1 MGAFDPEEMLGV
13 LHRLVE
19 AESPS
24 GDPEA
29 LARCAA
35 RLDEAC
41 AALLG
46 SPTEHLGDHLVWR
59 RPGERPVLLLGH
71 YDTVWPLGTLAE
83 IPFEVENGVARGP
96 GIFDMKAGIVQGLFA
111 LRAAPGPA
119 TLLLTADEEL
129 GSPTSQAL
137 VEEEARGAR
146 AVLVLE
152 PSGPDGALKVA
163 RKGVAHWEIRITGR
177 AAHAGLEPERGVNAA
192 VELAHQVRGV
202 EALARPDEG
211 TTVTV
216 TRLAGGTA
224 PNVVP
229 ESAWF
234 EVDAR
239 MWTAEEAERLARD
252 IGGLRP
258 ALPDARLEIG
268 GGLNRLPMERSSSEG
283 LLERLRRLGYDLPA
297 VAVGGG
303 SDGNF
308 TAALGIPTLDG
319 LGAVGDGAHARHE
332 HVVLA
337 EMPGR
342 AEMLARL
349 LEDLERDG

>member
-1 MGAFDPEEMLGV
+1 MASFDPVQMLSV

-24 GDPEA
+24 GDPAA
-29 LARCAA
+29 LARCAD
-35 RLDEAC
+35 RVDEAC
-41 AALLG
+41 IEFLG
-46 SPTEHLGDHLVWR
+46 SFTERVGEHLVWR
-59 RPGERPVLLLGH
+59 RPGDRPVLLLGH

-83 IPFEVENGVARGP
+83 IPFDVEDGIARGP
-96 GIFDMKAGIVQGLFA
+96 GVFDMKAGIVQALFA
-111 LRAAPGPA
+111 LQASSVPA

-129 GSPTSQAL
+129 GSPTSKTL
-137 VEEEARGAR
+137 VVEEALGSR

-163 RKGVAHWEIRITGR
+163 RKGVAHWEVRITGR

-192 VELAHQVRGV
+192 VELANQVRGV
-202 EALARPDEG
+202 EALGRPDEG
-211 TTVTV
+211 TSVTV
-216 TRLAGGTA
+216 TRLGGGTA

-239 MWTAEEAERLARD
+239 MWTADEAERLSRD
-252 IGGLRP
+252 IQGLRP
-258 ALPDARLEIG
+258 VLPGTELEVR
-268 GGLNRLPMERSSSEG
+268 GGLNRLPMEPSSSEG
-283 LLERLRRLGYDLPA
+283 LLQRLRRLGYDLPTA
-297 VAVGGG
+297 AVGGG

-332 HVVLA
+332 HVVLG
-337 EMPGR
+337 EMPKR
-342 AEMLARL
+342 AEMLAKL
-349 LEDLERDG
+349 LEDLDRDG